1 MFKSLDQPPES
12 PPINRYNQNKKLSQ
26 KLKWYSKIKLI
37 QIKRRNQQ
45 RQKNKG
51 RKMENKSM
59 IQIITNIS
67 TITLNGLNST
77 LKIEI
82 VETNPLGVRTSLN
95 LEQLLR
101 IPKVFC
107 LNGSYILIFTILEIK
122 TEKFWNIYIY
132 FNMIKPR
139 ILT

>member
-1 MFKSLDQPPES
+1 
-12 PPINRYNQNKKLSQ
+12 
-26 KLKWYSKIKLI
+26 
-37 QIKRRNQQ
+37 
-45 RQKNKG
+45 
-51 RKMENKSM
+51 MENKSM

-95 LEQLLR
+95 LEQLPR

-107 LNGSYILIFTILEIK
+107 LNGSYVLIFTILEIK
-122 TEKFWNIYIY
+122 TEKF
-132 FNMIKPR
+132 
-139 ILT
+139 